1 MNKYLYKNKM
11 NIVLY
16 FIIAIVTYISV
27 TFIYNMYGTITN
39 VINENDYNGAKNVVV
54 MSILVLIVLMITL
67 MINSHINRSILKN
80 ITVSLR
86 EDILNKIYS
95 LDYAHFSKN
104 SISYYASMIV
114 NDVDVLED
122 AYFSKIIEFISDII
136 QLFVMLFAITLIGWK
151 YTLIVCLFAALTA
164 IQPYVLKK
172 KLALAG
178 AKQSS
183 QMEKYTGKVNEL
195 IKGFS
200 TIKGTGKDNV
210 FMNIF
215 YNNSLML
222 ENSKN
227 NLFKIKAMNALLA
240 LIAVNFLRVGGQL
253 FFAYSSVNKIIVA
266 STVAVL
272 MGLINNIS
280 NPISQLLSYIE
291 PINSTNEIRKK
302 IIQFMDETCEKNHGE
317 NYIGEFEKINMESI
331 TFSYNEGEKKV
342 LNNLSLE
349 FEKGKKYALL
359 GESGCGKS
367 TILKL
372 LMGYYNNYDGNI
384 YLNGKELKNIN
395 KNVIRDNISYIT
407 QNSFIFD
414 DTIENNLTFGNVKY
428 NNADI
433 QKVIKMVSL
442 DKVVKQCE
450 DTSNISKLSGGEK
463 QRIALARAILKDSNL
478 ILMDEGTS
486 ALDSLIALNIEKNI
500 LGNREKTVIAVLHKF
515 NESIK
520 MYDVIYYLKDGEV
533 KEAGSYEELMNLRG
547 DFYRNI
553 IGGGNN

>member
-253 FFAYSSVNKIIVA
+253 FFAYGSVNKIIVA